1 MADASSITSKSADL
15 ESNIFV
21 DAEVARKVLRKIDWR
36 LLPIM
41 FITYNFNFIDK
52 TILSS
57 ASVFGLKAD
66 THLVGQQYSW
76 VSSVFYFGYLGWA
89 YPTTYLIQRL
99 PVGKYVSINTII
111 WGALVALTAACKNFG
126 GLVTVRFLLGVAEAT
141 ITPAF
146 VYITSMWYTRDE
158 IPIKT
163 GAWFAGNS
171 FGGLVASLAA
181 YGIGRIEEPLS
192 PWQWLFIIF
201 GLATG
206 LWGVVILFILPDS
219 IESCGFL
226 NDEEKKCAQNRVIQ
240 AGTGKASKETSQWKR
255 DQVFECFLDPK
266 TWFFFA
272 ISICTQIPNSGTQ
285 NFGNLV
291 LTVRNSSRTVPQF
304 IPFLQGFGF
313 TSLETTL
320 VGIPSSVI
328 AFLTILITGWIASR
342 VRDISTFLII
352 PIVVCPVIGSAL
364 IYSDVSNGV
373 KLFGYYLL
381 ATGPGALPL
390 SMSLMSANYKGV
402 TKKMTMTALL
412 FIAYCTGN
420 IAGPQFF
427 KSSESPHY
435 QTAFRTIMICYA
447 LVVVLALG
455 LRFYLVWVNRRRA
468 NLEGDA
474 MDGELDEDVT
484 DLKTVGMRYRL

>member
-1 MADASSITSKSADL
+1 MADATSIKSKDV
-15 ESNIFV
+15 ESNVSIDV
-21 DAEVARKVLRKIDWR
+21 DLAPKVLRKIDWR
-36 LLPIM
+36 FLPIM

-57 ASVFGLKAD
+57 ASVFGLKTD

-76 VSSVFYFGYLGWA
+76 VSSVFYFGYLVWA

-111 WGALVALTAACKNFG
+111 WGTLVALTASCKNFG
-126 GLVTVRFLLGVAEAT
+126 GLITVRFLLGVAEAT

-146 VYITSMWYTRDE
+146 VYVTSMWYTRDE

-181 YGIGRIEEPLS
+181 YGVGRIKDPLS
-192 PWQWLFIIF
+192 PWQWLFITF
-201 GLATG
+201 GVATG
-206 LWGVVILFILPDS
+206 LWGIIILLILPDS

-226 NDEEKKCAQNRVIQ
+226 NEEEKKCAQDRVIL
-240 AGTGKASKETSQWKR
+240 AGTGKSSKETSQWKR
-255 DQVFECFLDPK
+255 EQVFECFLDPK

-291 LTVRNSSRTVPQF
+291 LE
-304 IPFLQGFGF
+304 GFGF
-313 TSLETTL
+313 TNLQTTL
-320 VGIPSSVI
+320 VGLPSSII
-328 AFLTILITGWIASR
+328 AFLTILTSGWIAGR
-342 VRDISTFLII
+342 VRNISTFLII
-352 PIVVCPVIGSAL
+352 PIVICPVVGSAL
-364 IYSDVSNGV
+364 IYSDVSNGI

-381 ATGPGALPL
+381 STGPGALPL

-435 QTAFRTIMICYA
+435 PTAFRTIMICYA
-447 LVVVLALG
+447 LVVVEALG
-455 LRFYLVWVNRRRA
+455 LRFYLSWVNRMRDISEKDEDV
-468 NLEGDA
+468 N
-474 MDGELDEDVT
+474 DGELDEDVT